1 MEKSP
6 LVSIIT
12 PSYNSANFIG
22 ETIESIQAQTY
33 KNWELIITDDCSKDN
48 TIEVINSYIAN
59 DSRIKLFKLEKNSG
73 GGVARNNS
81 IENANGRYI
90 AFCDSDDRWYPEK
103 LEKQID
109 FMLKKDCAF
118 SYTSYMTCDDDGEIN
133 GIVVCPRQVTLS
145 SSLRDDKIGC
155 LTVVYDVEKVGKI
168 FLPDIRKR
176 QDWGMKLKILKKCVC
191 AYGMKEPLAIYR
203 LREGSIS
210 RKKKHLIKYNIKVYH
225 DVLGWSKLRSV
236 LFFVFFFA
244 PSHLLKKI
252 IVSIYNR

>member
-6 LVSIIT
+6 LISIIT

-48 TIEVINSYIAN
+48 TIEVVNSYITN
-59 DSRIKLFKLEKNSG
+59 DSRIKVFKLEKNSG

-81 IENANGRYI
+81 IEKANGRYI
-90 AFCDSDDRWYPEK
+90 AFCDSDDRWHPEK
-103 LEKQID
+103 LEKQIA
-109 FMLKKDCAF
+109 FMQKKDCAF
-118 SYTSYMTCDDDGEIN
+118 SYTSYMTCGEDGEIK
-133 GIVVCPRQVTLS
+133 GIVVCPNQVTLS

-176 QDWGMKLKILKKCVC
+176 QDWGMKLKILMICKI
-191 AYGMKEPLAIYR
+191 AYGIKEPLGYYR
-203 LREGSIS
+203 LRSDSIS
-210 RKKKHLIKYNIKVYH
+210 RKKKSLIKYNIKVYR
-225 DVLGWSKLRSV
+225 DVMGWSKLHSM
-236 LFFVFFFA
+236 FFFLFLFV

-252 IVSIYNR
+252 TVSLYNR